1 MPNNT
6 LKLSELITKCRQRT
20 DMTNSGFISDV
31 EIVGYINLAMADLHD
46 ILVTSYEDY
55 YINQTDY
62 TLPLTD
68 GTRALPD
75 SFYKVLG
82 VDISMSSS
90 FDSGS
95 VTYRVRPYSFQERD
109 AYSNPV
115 MVSARTTNTFYNIR
129 GNNIYFIPDPTVAA
143 KARLYWV
150 PEATFFASTGS
161 GWEDQQIKTVAP
173 AVAVGWEEFIIL
185 SVCIKMVMKEEGDPG
200 NYYRLLKDVRERLT
214 NVAKVR
220 DPGESKAIRD
230 VSVGTLQQD
239 YINWL

>member
-31 EIVGYINLAMADLHD
+31 EIVGYINLAIADLHD

-185 SVCIKMVMKEEGDPG
+185 SVCIKMVMNNSSSG
-200 NYYRLLKDVRERLT
+200 NIPR
-214 NVAKVR
+214 
-220 DPGESKAIRD
+220 G
-230 VSVGTLQQD
+230 
-239 YINWL
+239 